1 MVLQWIFSFQ
11 VLEVK
16 KDSSTQSI
24 PKNNN
29 NKMLNFA
36 CSWYE
41 EFIREQAI
49 VVQQIQNEEK
59 IHKIKT
65 SCGQVG

>member
-1 MVLQWIFSFQ
+1 
-11 VLEVK
+11 
-16 KDSSTQSI
+16 
-24 PKNNN
+24 
-29 NKMLNFA
+29 MLNFA